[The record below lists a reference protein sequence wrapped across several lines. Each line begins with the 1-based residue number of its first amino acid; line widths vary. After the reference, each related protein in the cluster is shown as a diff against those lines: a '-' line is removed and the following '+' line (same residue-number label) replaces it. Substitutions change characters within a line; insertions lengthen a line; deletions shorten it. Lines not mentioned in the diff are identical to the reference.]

1 MRPDLAVHQR
11 LGESRLVALVVAEAA
26 VAEHV
31 DHDRLL
37 ELLAIFGRD
46 LRGEHDRL
54 RIVAVHVE
62 DRRLDHLGHV
72 RRIRR

>member
-26 VAEHV
+26 IAEHV
-31 DHDRLL
+31 DHDGLL

-46 LRGEHDRL
+46 LGGEHDRF
-54 RIVAVHVE
+54 R
-62 DRRLDHLGHV
+62 DRRRCTWKIGASTILATSDG
-72 RRIRR
+72 